1 MKGSTELQRA
11 GSASSDASSDKDKGT
26 TRVLGSSEERQTTYS
41 DDEPPSSPLS
51 STSQLGYSPQSKQYE
66 STSLKEEE
74 THKPIEF
81 SAAAM
86 SSSFYGELPAVPPAM
101 KTFQESALH
110 KTSDPISIPGD
121 FTFKRFTVEKEYA
134 GGYEEKHDTKRY
146 VDEADLDFEK
156 ALMERKELK
165 ESADFGGTIAP
176 KYTNGSLRQG
186 LTHESMKSDHPSSS
200 SSSPLAGESSESK
213 KDSKKDPLEGW
224 GTPLG
229 LPSPKPPRKFNL
241 KNPSQPSNEFS
252 SDNLNFDVT
261 SNWGEPLRLPSPAPI
276 NTEISN
282 KGTPGTP
289 KKERKQTK
297 KVLSENLK
305 NKKRSESPG
314 KNEKKMK
321 DSKNKVQPVYMDLT
335 YVPHHGNSY
344 YTSLEFFKR
353 IRARYYVFSGTEP
366 SREVYDALLEA
377 KKTWED
383 KDLGK
388 FQSILIYILK
398 PKEKE
403 KQTKIV
409 RRKRQSCLSSLFLF
423 LFRGNND
430 SNLRHRH
437 FGLLGC
443 R

>member
-1 MKGSTELQRA
+1 MTA
-11 GSASSDASSDKDKGT
+11 H
-26 TRVLGSSEERQTTYS
+26 VLGSSEERQMTYS

-51 STSQLGYSPQSKQYE
+51 STSQVGYSPQSKQYE
-66 STSLKEEE
+66 SSSEKEEE

-101 KTFQESALH
+101 KTFQESGLH
-110 KTSDPISIPGD
+110 KSSDPISIPGD

-134 GGYEEKHDTKRY
+134 SGYEEKHDTKKY

-165 ESADFGGTIAP
+165 EATDFGSTIAP
-176 KYTNGSLRQG
+176 RYTNGSLRQE
-186 LTHESMKSDHPSSS
+186 LTHESMKSDRPSSS
-200 SSSPLAGESSESK
+200 LTEESSESK

-241 KNPSQPSNEFS
+241 KNPTQPSNEFS

-261 SNWGEPLRLPSPAPI
+261 SNWGEPLRLPSPAPVT
-276 NTEISN
+276 TEISN
-282 KGTPGTP
+282 KGAPGTP
-289 KKERKQTK
+289 KKDRKQAK

-388 FQSILIYILK
+388 FQNKLSKLIYSEQKKNHI
-398 PKEKE
+398 
-403 KQTKIV
+403 TKHP
-409 RRKRQSCLSSLFLF
+409 FF
-423 LFRGNND
+423 YYYF
-430 SNLRHRH
+430 
-437 FGLLGC
+437 
-443 R
+443 